1 MTERTFH
8 AMGVSERVCAALRKR
23 DIVFPF
29 RIQTLALEPALAGR
43 DVLAKSP
50 TGSGKTLAFAIPMVE
65 RLHPKAPTPAGL
77 VLVPTRELAQQVTDD
92 LAPLAQA
99 RGLRVAEVYG
109 GVGLDLQARRAR
121 GAHIVVATPGR
132 LEDLLGRGM
141 LKLDNVRMLV
151 LDEADRMLDL
161 GFAPA
166 VDRILGAVPQKRQ
179 TMFFSAT
186 LDGVVEKH
194 AERSTHD
201 PVRMEAELPVDQI
214 GEVDHRFMI
223 VPHEH
228 KLDRLVDVLAQEREL
243 ALVFVRTKRGAAR
256 LARRLEQRGVRA
268 AALHGDMTQP
278 QRARSLDRF
287 ERGHA
292 DTLVATDV
300 AARGLDVDDIT
311 HVINFDPPD
320 DAVAYTHRVGRTGR
334 AGRSGTG
341 ITLVLPDQRDA
352 VATIARAKELH
363 DAAEA
368 GGLPGPEGVQQR
380 KGGKRGGQR
389 NRNRFSRPGQRPAAA
404 GRSSQTR

>member
-8 AMGVSERVCAALRKR
+8 AMGVSDRVCAALRKR

-50 TGSGKTLAFAIPMVE
+50 TGSGKTLAFSIPMVE
-65 RLHPKAPTPAGL
+65 RLHPKDRTPAGL
-77 VLVPTRELAQQVTDD
+77 ILVPTRELAQQVTDE

-141 LKLDNVRMLV
+141 LKLDAVRILV

-166 VDRILGAVPQKRQ
+166 VDRILSVIPRKRQ

-186 LDGVVEKH
+186 LDGVVEQH

-201 PVRMEAELPVDQI
+201 PIRIEAQLPVEQV
-214 GEVDHRFMI
+214 GEVEHRFML
-223 VPHEH
+223 VPHED
-228 KLDRLVDVLAQEREL
+228 KVDRLVDLLGEEREL

-268 AALHGDMTQP
+268 TALHGDMTQP

-292 DTLVATDV
+292 DTMVATDV
-300 AARGLDVDDIT
+300 AARGLDVDDVT
-311 HVINFDPPD
+311 HVINYDLPD
-320 DAVAYTHRVGRTGR
+320 DATSYTHRVGRTGR

-352 VATIARAKELH
+352 VATIARAKDLH
-363 DAAEA
+363 DELAAA
-368 GGLPGPEGVQQR
+368 GLSATPAPGR

-389 NRNRFSRPGQRPAAA
+389 NRSRFSQRGPRPAAA
-404 GRSSQTR
+404 ARSSR